1 MPHWPFYINKS
12 QCFVTQ
18 WLVMCHPEHFSHR
31 IIVFS
36 DSMWRCWHGSDSETS
51 VPCEFLWYWIV
62 SIPSF
67 ICFLFFSKWAMLIK
81 QKWCFIQ
88 LTTEKLHSP
97 GMCLLRSQIRWV
109 ICSKFDFSL
118 REECRP
124 KKISPLNINMHEYAV
139 NGLNCVQRVTI
150 AALHVRFALQI
161 FTPGGPFLT
170 QSPWDLCLLL
180 ETKQGSS
187 TC

>member
-1 MPHWPFYINKS
+1 MFLKLLIFLLLYWMSDQVFIISSTGKS
-12 QCFVTQ
+12 
-18 WLVMCHPEHFSHR
+18 
-31 IIVFS
+31 
-36 DSMWRCWHGSDSETS
+36 
-51 VPCEFLWYWIV
+51 WIGTWACTYNNTKYKTTKV
-62 SIPSF
+62 STASF